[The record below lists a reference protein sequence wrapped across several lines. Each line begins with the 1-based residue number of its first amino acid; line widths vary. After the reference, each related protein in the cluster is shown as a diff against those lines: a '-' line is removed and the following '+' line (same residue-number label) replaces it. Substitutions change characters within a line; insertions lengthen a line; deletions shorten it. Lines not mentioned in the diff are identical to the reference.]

1 MSFERRKVRVGRV
14 VSDKM
19 DKTVVVYIE
28 RRRSHRLYKKSI
40 QVRKRYVAH
49 DPENEAKLGDLV
61 QLIESRPISK
71 TKRWRVAEI
80 IERGDVAEVQPDDI
94 KLAEDVQVAQKLA
107 GEEQEAAL
115 AAANAA
121 VAVAKEAAAVAAV
134 EEAAAAIVAEEAAAV
149 AAAAAAEAVAAE
161 PEATVEPEAVAEP
174 EAVVEAEPEAKVEP
188 EAAAESKKEPEAV
201 EPATEPKP
209 EAGEEEAKE

>member
-19 DKTVVVYIE
+19 DKTVVVHIE

-40 QVRKRYVAH
+40 QLRKRYVAH
-49 DPENEAKLGDLV
+49 DPENDAKLGDLV

-94 KLAEDVQVAQKLA
+94 KLDEDVQVAQKLA

-121 VAVAKEAAAVAAV
+121 VAAEKEAAAEAAVAAEAAAAEPEAAV
-134 EEAAAAIVAEEAAAV
+134 EEAAP
-149 AAAAAAEAVAAE
+149 E
-161 PEATVEPEAVAEP
+161 PEPEP
-174 EAVVEAEPEAKVEP
+174 EAVVEAEPEATVEEAAPEPEPEPEAVAEAEP
-188 EAAAESKKEPEAV
+188 EAAVEEAAPEPEA
-201 EPATEPKP
+201 